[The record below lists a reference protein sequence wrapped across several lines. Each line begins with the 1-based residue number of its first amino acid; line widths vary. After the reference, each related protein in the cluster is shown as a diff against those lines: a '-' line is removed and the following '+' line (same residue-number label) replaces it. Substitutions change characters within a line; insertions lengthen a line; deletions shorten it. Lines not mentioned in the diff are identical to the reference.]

1 MTGYWNYIVDVAG
14 SLSTAG
20 IVVRLLFAMVTGVL
34 IGFDRSLKGRGAG
47 IKTHTLVCIGSALVM
62 ITSEYLN
69 IKFGD
74 QADLSRMGA
83 QVISGVGF
91 LGVGTI
97 IVTGKNQVKGLTTA
111 AGLWTCAC
119 VGLAIGIGFIEG
131 ALIALIFIMLTFTFL
146 WKVDIIIHRYAKV
159 FDLYIEFE
167 TNKGISVFLQSMHEM
182 NVRIHSMEI
191 SKSKIKGEGPN
202 AILNIG
208 IKRPLNGVEVMDYIR
223 NMDCVRYVEEL

>member
-1 MTGYWNYIVDVAG
+1 MLNYWNWIVETAG
-14 SLSTAG
+14 SWSTIG
-20 IVVRLLFAMVTGVL
+20 ITIRLLFAMITGIL

-47 IKTHTLVCIGSALVM
+47 IKTHTLVCIGSTLVM
-62 ITSEYLN
+62 ITSEY
-69 IKFGD
+69 ISVRFGG

-111 AGLWTCAC
+111 AGLWTCAS

-131 ALIALIFIMLTFTFL
+131 AVLALVFIMLTFTLL
-146 WKVDIIIHRYAKV
+146 WKVDVIIHRYAKV
-159 FDLYIEFE
+159 FDLYMEFE
-167 TNKGISVFLQSMHEM
+167 TNKSISVFLQTMHEIGIKI
-182 NVRIHSMEI
+182 NSMEI

-202 AILNIG
+202 AIVSIG
-208 IKRPLNGVEVMDYIR
+208 IKRPLNGLKVISDIR
-223 NMDCVRYVEEL
+223 DMDCIRYVEEL